1 MKIDKRTVMQY
12 VGMIVG
18 GAICIACAM
27 DQGSVD
33 GIRKGYDDGI
43 RKGYDDG
50 IRDGA
55 IGEARSVSRAIYD
68 AYEKEQA
75 DDIKNRVNAKFDEY
89 ASKK

>member
-18 GAICIACAM
+18 GAICIACAV
-27 DQGSVD
+27 DQGSV
-33 GIRKGYDDGI
+33 DGI